1 MHRSVHAG
9 SMRAAMPPSKP
20 LIAIVVY
27 PRFTALDAVGPYEVL
42 SRVPGYKTMFVS
54 QTLDVVTADKGLAL
68 KPDATFAGVS
78 QPAVLV
84 VPGGPG
90 QVEQMENRTL
100 LGYLKRAADS
110 AQLVASVC
118 TGSLLLAQAGLLAG
132 RRATSHWLAM
142 DALAELGA
150 EPVAKRVV
158 RDGNI
163 VTGAGVSAGI
173 DLALAVAAGL
183 ADEQTAMAIQ
193 LGIEYDPK
201 PPFDAGSPDKAPPEI
216 VEFLRSKARSF
227 LSAQEPDA

>member
-1 MHRSVHAG
+1 
-9 SMRAAMPPSKP
+9 MRAAMADPI
-20 LIAIVVY
+20 IAIVIY

-42 SRVPGYKTMFVS
+42 SRVPGFRTMFVA
-54 QTLDVVTADKGLAL
+54 QTLDLVKADAGLML

-78 QPAVLV
+78 LPAVLV

-90 QVEQMENRTL
+90 QFEQMENRTMM
-100 LGYLKRAADS
+100 GYLKRAGDN

-118 TGSLLLAQAGLLAG
+118 TGSLLLAKAGLLKG
-132 RRATSHWLAM
+132 KRATTHWLAM
-142 DALAELGA
+142 DALADLGA
-150 EPVAKRVV
+150 EPVGKRVV

-183 ADEQTAMAIQ
+183 SSDETAMTIQ

-201 PPFDAGSPDKAPPEI
+201 PPFDAGSPMTAPPAI
-216 VEFLRSKARSF
+216 VEAMRDRARTFLESS
-227 LSAQEPDA
+227 

>member
-1 MHRSVHAG
+1 MGEAQS
-9 SMRAAMPPSKP
+9 

-42 SRVPGYKTMFVS
+42 SRIPGYRTMFVS
-54 QTLDVVTADKGLAL
+54 QSLDLVTADRGLTI
-68 KPDATFAGVS
+68 KPDGTFAGVS
-78 QPAVLV
+78 QPAVLL

-90 QVEQMENRTL
+90 QIEQMENRAL
-100 LGYLKRAADS
+100 IGYLKRAAAS
-110 AQLVASVC
+110 AQLVVSVC
-118 TGSLLLAQAGLLAG
+118 TGSLLLGKAGLLEG
-132 RRATSHWLAM
+132 RRATSHWLAL

-183 ADEQTAMAIQ
+183 SDEKTAMSIQ

-201 PPFDAGSPDKAPPEI
+201 PPFDAGSPAKAPPEI
-216 VEFLRSKARSF
+216 VEAMRARARKY
-227 LSAQEPDA
+227 LEG